1 MIASICLDA
10 QRSGVQQVRQGCGR
24 PDLHPTRLPGRLAAR
39 CGMAPGDPA
48 GPAGHLRA
56 RFDGAAQRRVASRAG
71 RPGRLAGL
79 GCVMYQTFARRRL
92 VRREPPRRRRIV
104 LPHPIVVLLFDRSTS
119 SLQPPLTGT
128 ASTTSATDPR
138 TVVPPPQTPWTPSP
152 SNRRLLCTGTASTA
166 SATAFSV
173 PRHLQLVSRPRSPSE
188 FQSSS
193 ACNASSIG
201 SRPPRCTASHQRRF
215 LTQKNGSLRRETPRP
230 ERFVVGLAPAVVD

>member
-1 MIASICLDA
+1 MIATICLDA

-152 SNRRLLCTGTASTA
+152 SNRRLLCTPSPPACFAAPFPERVPVLFRLQRFLHRITPPALHRVASTPSFNA
-166 SATAFSV
+166 KKRFITA
-173 PRHLQLVSRPRSPSE
+173 R
-188 FQSSS
+188 
-193 ACNASSIG
+193 NAS
-201 SRPPRCTASHQRRF
+201 P
-215 LTQKNGSLRRETPRP
+215 
-230 ERFVVGLAPAVVD
+230 